1 MAGQVERIALLQP
14 AANTDITAFSPTAQY
29 LLSVICTNIGTA
41 VAEVRISVTDGTD
54 TAFIIYD
61 LDIPINDT
69 YETFRFAMAPGDDL
83 LVRSSTGFVSFLV
96 QGIDQSPVG
105 A

>member
-14 AANTDITAFSPTAQY
+14 AADTDTIAFTTTAQY
-29 LLSVICTNIGTA
+29 LLSVIATNLSEIP
-41 VAEVRISVTDGTD
+41 VEVSIWVTDGTTD
-54 TAFIIYD
+54 AYIIYK
-61 LDIPINDT
+61 IEVPVHDT

-83 LVRSSTGFVSFLV
+83 LVRTNSNSVSFLV
-96 QGIDQSPVG
+96 QGIDQTPVG

>member
-14 AANTDITAFSPTAQY
+14 AANTDTTAFATTAQY
-29 LLSVICTNIGTA
+29 LLSVIATNVG
-41 VAEVRISVTDGTD
+41 VVPAEISIWVTDSTD
-54 TAFIIYD
+54 TAYIAYD
-61 LDIPINDT
+61 LAVPVSNT

-83 LVRSSTGFVSFLV
+83 LVKSDTGNVSFLV